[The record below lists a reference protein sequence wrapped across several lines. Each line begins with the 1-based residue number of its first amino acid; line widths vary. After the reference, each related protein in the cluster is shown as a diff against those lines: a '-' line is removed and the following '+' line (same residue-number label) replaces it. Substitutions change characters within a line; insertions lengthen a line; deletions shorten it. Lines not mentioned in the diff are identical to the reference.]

1 MTEHLSLDIIQQ
13 QARSTISVEYISAF
27 LNVGT
32 NFSSSIK
39 LHWFANV
46 KILSLNENILE
57 QNKKLKIQTV

>member
-27 LNVGT
+27 LNVGI

-46 KILSLNENILE
+46 KILSLIENVLE